1 MKPTMSP
8 LEACHR
14 LKTNTEKQRT
24 EVSRRTKIVIGI
36 SAFILIFS
44 LIVAVIMWF
53 EAAQGFIPVT
63 PSPGNVTLN
72 PGNVEATL
80 LSLI

>member
-1 MKPTMSP
+1 MELDP
-8 LEACHR
+8 
-14 LKTNTEKQRT
+14 KTNTEKQRT

-44 LIVAVIMWF
+44 LIVVEILWF
-53 EAAQGFIPVT
+53 KTIQGLR
-63 PSPGNVTLN
+63 SVTLS

-80 LSLI
+80 SSLI